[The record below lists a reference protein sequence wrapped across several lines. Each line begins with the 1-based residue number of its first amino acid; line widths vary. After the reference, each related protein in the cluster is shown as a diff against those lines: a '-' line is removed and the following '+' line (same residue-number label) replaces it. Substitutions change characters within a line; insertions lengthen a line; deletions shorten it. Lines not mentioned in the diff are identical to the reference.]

1 MRRGKRIFAADLS
14 KPVVPRPRSDRGPD
28 AVDGGNRRNA
38 NLWQGTK
45 KSRAAIAAR
54 RRVWN
59 SKAELLLESER
70 DRKGIGNLDGLTVVT
85 AGLPLG
91 HRTYE
96 AESLFVESG
105 VTAAGNLNVLD

>member
-28 AVDGGNRRNA
+28 AVEGGTGETQICGRG
-38 NLWQGTK
+38 Q